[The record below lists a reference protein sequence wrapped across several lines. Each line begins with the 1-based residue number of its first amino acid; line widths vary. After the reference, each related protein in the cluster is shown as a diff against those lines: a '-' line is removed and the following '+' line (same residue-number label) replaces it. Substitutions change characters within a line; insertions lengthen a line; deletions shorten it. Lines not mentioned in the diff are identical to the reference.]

1 MAETFSMFY
10 KHTLWLV
17 SKCVCIRNIL
27 AFALFLS
34 VMSNTY
40 AQLIPYTEEEKKVLD
55 ANMSKM
61 TFWCSMSSDDG
72 FAELVHKYNVVRDV
86 KQELM
91 GIVTERE
98 WKKAILNYS
107 IPDRMERYIRKCKL
121 DSIYQRHIDAV
132 LMPYN
137 DIAGK
142 AIMTALRHKKNIR
155 ISDDSYQKIVD
166 GGLVLIQAKREGKTI
181 SIKDEV
187 DVLMKTL
194 TPGKVLNVLAYKNIE
209 RANTKA
215 HESWMAVSSHDWVNI
230 KDSVEVCKEFSNYYV
245 DCFSYEDMFS
255 NDSSNRYFH
264 LNNVYENKPVLLAK
278 LDSITEIDKI
288 KKVSNDYKWND
299 K

>member
-17 SKCVCIRNIL
+17 CKCVCIRNIL

-34 VMSNTY
+34 VMSNAY

-107 IPDRMERYIRKCKL
+107 VPDGMERYLRKCKL
-121 DSIYQRHIDAV
+121 DSIYQRYIDAM

-137 DIAGK
+137 ELAGK
-142 AIMTALRHKKNIR
+142 AITCALRYKKNIK
-155 ISDDSYQKIVD
+155 ISDDSSQKIID
-166 GGLVLIQAKREGKTI
+166 GGLDIIQAKRDGK
-181 SIKDEV
+181 SVGIKDEV
-187 DVLMKTL
+187 NVLMKSL
-194 TPGKVLNVLAYKNIE
+194 TSEKILSVLAYKNTE

-215 HESWMAVSSHDWVNI
+215 IESWQSVLSHGWVN
-230 KDSVEVCKEFSNYYV
+230 KNDSVTVCKEFSNYYV
-245 DCFSYEDMFS
+245 DRFSYEDMFCDDG
-255 NDSSNRYFH
+255 NNRYAY
-264 LNNVYENKPVLLAK
+264 LRSVDKNKPALLAK
-278 LDSITEIDKI
+278 LDSIIEIDKI